1 MNLKSYHINIIL
13 VSIITCFFIYNRT
26 LDYYKVIPRKNIHVA
41 LLVGIWTYISFRYS
55 VWFVIIGLILLNILD
70 RPPNKIRMK
79 DEN

>member
-1 MNLKSYHINIIL
+1 MNLKSSHINIIL

-26 LDYYKVIPRKNIHVA
+26 LDYYKVIPRKNIPVA

-55 VWFVIIGLILLNILD
+55 VWFIIIGLILLNILD
-70 RPPNKIRMK
+70 RPPNKIRKK